1 LVSKSKIK
9 ALIILLSGKDPLT
22 PKWCITVGPCKME
35 ESKGADE
42 LTRAPFSLPR
52 FIFILKLFVLVYV
65 CMWVHA
71 QE

>member
-1 LVSKSKIK
+1 
-9 ALIILLSGKDPLT
+9 
-22 PKWCITVGPCKME
+22 ME

-71 QE
+71 QEWMYQESYIEDSVGSPAKLSLQSLFIMELML